1 LVNDC
6 AAETTVQL
14 DAPGAYASIFE
25 PAPANLRAVL
35 RLHDTTIWEAWF
47 KAYRKELKTIL
58 DSGTFQLGD
67 NPLPGESCTPIMD
80 LNVVKLWSNGTLDRL
95 KNRLVVRGDL
105 QKNVEEDT
113 WSPTASFRALK
124 LPLAHAA
131 RLKVRVRRLDFVG
144 AFLQVKVR
152 RRIFV
157 KIPAIY
163 GSIFPEFQQYWY
175 QDLME
180 FLISIGF
187 IQSTVVKCLF
197 FKKLTD
203 GSVIFLLNYVDDML
217 YYGSSDDALLT
228 FEIQLSERFNLETKG
243 QAHWYLATRITQLAS
258 YDIILDQTRYCS
270 SFIKKYLDSVGCKN
284 VSRKHTI
291 PLPCDFV
298 PTSEDCSETEE
309 KSEILMD
316 EYKLDYASCIG
327 SLIYLS
333 QTRSD
338 IIFAVNKLARY
349 MRKPGKALLD
359 ALVHLLRYLRD
370 NNNFGVRFFSNYFTS
385 PLYTHFKY
393 NGLPT
398 DQLILVMSD
407 SSWNDDPYAPPRP
420 KTFFL
425 VRTGIS

>member
-35 RLHDTTIWEAWF
+35 RLPDTTIWEAWL
-47 KAYRKELKTIL
+47 KAYRKELKAIL

-67 NPLPGESCTPIMD
+67 NPLSGESCTPIMD

-113 WSPTASFRALK
+113 WSPTASFWALK

-217 YYGSSDDALLT
+217 
-228 FEIQLSERFNLETKG
+228 
-243 QAHWYLATRITQLAS
+243 
-258 YDIILDQTRYCS
+258 
-270 SFIKKYLDSVGCKN
+270 
-284 VSRKHTI
+284 
-291 PLPCDFV
+291 
-298 PTSEDCSETEE
+298 
-309 KSEILMD
+309 
-316 EYKLDYASCIG
+316 
-327 SLIYLS
+327 
-333 QTRSD
+333 
-338 IIFAVNKLARY
+338 
-349 MRKPGKALLD
+349 
-359 ALVHLLRYLRD
+359 
-370 NNNFGVRFFSNYFTS
+370 
-385 PLYTHFKY
+385 
-393 NGLPT
+393 
-398 DQLILVMSD
+398 
-407 SSWNDDPYAPPRP
+407 
-420 KTFFL
+420 
-425 VRTGIS
+425 